1 MLLRRTDLAVETLT
15 PHVTLPGV
23 TTRTRCRNGFA
34 VTEVEISAESAAK
47 KLGKPQGRYMT
58 IDLAPLTA
66 REPAAFHNACNALAA
81 ELSAILS
88 LRKNAPVLVVGLG
101 NPAITPDAVG
111 PLALGKILVTRHLVT
126 QLPEHFGGFRP
137 VSAAA
142 VGVLGTTGMESAEV
156 TAALVAQTAPA
167 AVLVIDALAAR
178 SVSRLCN
185 TLQIADTGITP
196 GSGVGN
202 HRGTLNRE
210 TLGVPVIAIG
220 VPTVVDGGT
229 LALDLLEEAGRGDL
243 DPATLGGV
251 GGDLFVTPRDID
263 VRVADAA
270 KVIGY
275 GISLAL
281 NPHLTV
287 EDIAGFL
294 E

>member
-1 MLLRRTDLAVETLT
+1 V
-15 PHVTLPGV
+15 
-23 TTRTRCRNGFA
+23 
-34 VTEVEISAESAAK
+34 
-47 KLGKPQGRYMT
+47 
-58 IDLAPLTA
+58 
-66 REPAAFHNACNALAA
+66 
-81 ELSAILS
+81 
-88 LRKNAPVLVVGLG
+88 
-101 NPAITPDAVG
+101 
-111 PLALGKILVTRHLVT
+111 
-126 QLPEHFGGFRP
+126 
-137 VSAAA
+137 
-142 VGVLGTTGMESAEV
+142 
-156 TAALVAQTAPA
+156 
-167 AVLVIDALAAR
+167 DALASR

-229 LALDLLEEAGRGDL
+229 LALDLLEEAGQGDL
-243 DPATLGGV
+243 DPECLGGI

-287 EDIAGFL
+287 EDVAGFL

>member
-1 MLLRRTDLAVETLT
+1 
-15 PHVTLPGV
+15 
-23 TTRTRCRNGFA
+23 
-34 VTEVEISAESAAK
+34 
-47 KLGKPQGRYMT
+47 
-58 IDLAPLTA
+58 
-66 REPAAFHNACNALAA
+66 
-81 ELSAILS
+81 
-88 LRKNAPVLVVGLG
+88 
-101 NPAITPDAVG
+101 AITPDAVG
-111 PLALGKILVTRHLVT
+111 PLALGKTLVTRHLIT

-137 VSAAA
+137 VSAVAA
-142 VGVLGTTGMESAEV
+142 GVLGTTGMESGEV
-156 TAALVAQTAPA
+156 TAALVAKTAPA
-167 AVLVIDALAAR
+167 AVIVVDALASR
-178 SVSRLCN
+178 SISRLCT

-229 LALDLLEEAGRGDL
+229 LALDLLEEAGQGDL
-243 DPATLGGV
+243 DPTSLGGI

>member
-15 PHVTLPGV
+15 PHVTLSGV
-23 TTRTRCRNGFA
+23 TTRTRSRNGFA
-34 VTEVEISAESAAK
+34 VTEVEISAETAAE
-47 KLGKPQGRYMT
+47 KLGKPQGRYIT
-58 IDLAPLTA
+58 IDLAPLTT
-66 REPAAFHNACNALAA
+66 REPEAFHNACNALAA
-81 ELSAILS
+81 ELSVLLS
-88 LRKNAPVLVVGLG
+88 LPKNAPVLVVGLG

-111 PLALGKILVTRHLVT
+111 PLALGKTLVTRHLVS

-142 VGVLGTTGMESAEV
+142 GVLGTTGMESCEV
-156 TAALVAQTAPA
+156 TAALVAKTAPA
-167 AVLVIDALAAR
+167 AVIVVDALASR

-243 DPATLGGV
+243 DPTSLGGI